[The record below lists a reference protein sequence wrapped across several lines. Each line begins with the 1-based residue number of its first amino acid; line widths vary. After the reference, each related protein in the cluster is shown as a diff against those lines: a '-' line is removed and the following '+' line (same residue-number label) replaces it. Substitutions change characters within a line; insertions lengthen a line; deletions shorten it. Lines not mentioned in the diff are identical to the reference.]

1 MHTIIVGVLLVLNFC
16 NIFQISKSAKRK
28 LTVQAYYCTVILL
41 TVVNKFFRNH
51 KYMTLDNYINWG
63 LYSIFIGILTTRF
76 NYALDRRTLAVRL
89 LIINIGNIFFWK
101 MSLLKTSRDSI
112 LVVLIFII
120 TSFVINTYTRYSYA
134 EFDCLRRSN
143 AQLFQNFS
151 EIPDPIIFMDITT
164 FQIIHFNLNSES
176 LLNKDGDSEPVT
188 LAIDLIHGEDEKSKF
203 RQMINDLQE
212 NSAVESK
219 EVVFQIQSKTEK
231 GAKLI
236 KYNTIIW
243 KSYWKDLPVL
253 GVRFKPIRR
262 DQGEIGSEVR
272 EFYASSLQGM
282 EQRLRNVMSS
292 ISGDSRNMKK
302 HL

>member
-1 MHTIIVGVLLVLNFC
+1 
-16 NIFQISKSAKRK
+16 
-28 LTVQAYYCTVILL
+28 
-41 TVVNKFFRNH
+41 
-51 KYMTLDNYINWG
+51 MTMDKYINRSF
-63 LYSIFIGILTTRF
+63 YSVLIGILITRF
-76 NYALDRRTLAVRL
+76 NFTLDRKSLFLRIFLMNL
-89 LIINIGNIFFWK
+89 YNLISRERHIFDILIGNIYVFFVH
-101 MSLLKTSRDSI
+101 I
-112 LVVLIFII
+112 L

>member
-1 MHTIIVGVLLVLNFC
+1 MLTIVNWLSKNTLYMTADKYINKSLYSMLIGVL
-16 NIFQISKSAKRK
+16 IS
-28 LTVQAYYCTVILL
+28 
-41 TVVNKFFRNH
+41 
-51 KYMTLDNYINWG
+51 
-63 LYSIFIGILTTRF
+63 RF
-76 NYALDRRTLAVRL
+76 NFILDRKCLLLRLMIILA
-89 LIINIGNIFFWK
+89 GNIFYWK
-101 MSLLKTSRDSI
+101 VSLLAA
-112 LVVLIFII
+112 LVDTLLVCFLHIF